1 MPSVDSVTAPPDE
14 LDLFQGPLG
23 SERVQA
29 LVRSS
34 LRDFNATTDCVRQ
47 WLREGWTLE
56 DIYLHGIVPAAR
68 LLGLWWMSDR
78 LDFSDVTVASSRLH
92 RLLYDYS
99 PTFLADAKPQ
109 VQRSVLLMPEPG
121 SQHTMGI
128 FMLSEFFRR
137 EGWYTQL
144 LSVGSIEEA
153 IRCVTAHWFDV
164 VAISVSSQRQLTEVQ
179 VLIRNMRQ
187 TSPNKRLAVM
197 LGGPLVVSHPEL
209 LETLGHDGVAQDAL
223 EALEWA
229 RRSFK
234 VDSH

>member
-1 MPSVDSVTAPPDE
+1 MTHPDE
-14 LDLFQGPLG
+14 LALLQGPLG
-23 SERVQA
+23 ADRVLA
-29 LVRSS
+29 LVQSS
-34 LRDFNATTDCVRQ
+34 LRDFNATSDCVQQ
-47 WLREGWTLE
+47 WMREGWSLE
-56 DIYLHGIVPAAR
+56 DIYLHAIVPAAR
-68 LLGLWWMSDR
+68 LLGLRWLSDR

-92 RLLYDYS
+92 RLLYDFS

-109 VQRSVLLMPEPG
+109 VQHSVLLMPEPG

-153 IRCVTAHWFDV
+153 LRCVTAHWFDV

-179 VLIRNMRQ
+179 VLIRNLRQ

-197 LGGPLVVSHPEL
+197 LGGPLVVSQPDL
-209 LETLGHDGVAQDAL
+209 LQTLGHDGVAHDAL

-229 RRSFK
+229 TRSLK
-234 VDSH
+234 VASH